1 MQAPAK
7 FGAADTFRCDLSAEA
22 TLSSAGGA
30 AEEAALSSAGG
41 ATEEAALS
49 SAARNMSDGAT
60 METAHR
66 AVEEPVWLYG
76 CIINFCAAFTTI

>member
-7 FGAADTFRCDLSAEA
+7 FGAADTFRCDLSA
-22 TLSSAGGA
+22 
-30 AEEAALSSAGG
+30 EAALSSAGG

-76 CIINFCAAFTTI
+76 CIVNFCAAFTTI